1 MFTKASP
8 GKCKDY
14 WSTFCFLKACRHD
27 AARVSQS
34 AEGSSPVLSWGPSGP
49 CGDSLQLVVL
59 LLAPLFYQRDAS
71 EEFEEEGRIVRQLVF
86 CMFMISFLLN

>member
-14 WSTFCFLKACRHD
+14 WNTFCFLKACRHD

-59 LLAPLFYQRDAS
+59 LLAPHYSTNQMLLKSLRRR
-71 EEFEEEGRIVRQLVF
+71 EGLSVNR
-86 CMFMISFLLN
+86 SFVCS